1 MLQLS
6 RQNALEFFEVYRGVV
21 PEYLGWVEEVS
32 CGKCVVLQCVYRDD
46 PASSVEALRGQ
57 AMELVQRLVAHSS
70 DEEGQEGEGEERE
83 SQRGEGKRR
92 ERGRGE
98 GRRGGEAGGREG
110 R

>member
-46 PASSVEALRGQ
+46 PASSVEALRMLCG
-57 AMELVQRLVAHSS
+57 AHDPAVAASVEPDSIRALFGESRVKNAVHCS
-70 DEEGQEGEGEERE
+70 DLTEDGPSEVHYFFP
-83 SQRGEGKRR
+83 
-92 ERGRGE
+92 
-98 GRRGGEAGGREG
+98 
-110 R
+110 